1 MRLLLVEDDREI
13 SRMLEGYLANE
24 NFDVVCAMDGEEAL
38 RRFDGGF
45 DLVLLDL
52 MIPKIGGME
61 VLGHIRQK
69 SNVPIIIVSAKD
81 TDADKT
87 LGLGLGADDYITK
100 PFSVTEV
107 LARIRAQIRRNTR
120 YSSPA
125 EEKPET
131 IKAGE
136 LTLSLDN
143 YTVTKKGVS
152 LGLTAKEFEILRL
165 LMENPKKVYTKEQI
179 YSKVWNDAYLG
190 DENAVNVHISR
201 LRNKIEDEPGK
212 PKYVVTVWGIGY
224 KFGEIHEGIIILILS
239 IVAAVLAGIICYQ
252 QFAFRKGIK
261 AQLLQISQGLARAV
275 DSDSEEKV
283 MVFTN
288 SRAMQEL
295 CAQINR
301 LLDRRQRMLADYRRS
316 EISSK
321 KMLSNIS
328 HDIRTPLT
336 VILGYLEIIRLNG
349 GEQRELIDKVEA
361 RAKAVSDL
369 VEQFFTLA
377 KLEAGDMEIA
387 LSKLEL
393 CELCREVV
401 LDFYE
406 ILSGKDYEVEVE
418 IPEKTVYVQGNG
430 DAIRRILNNLISNS
444 LRYGSEGRYLGIFLH
459 EDEKQVYIDVTDR
472 GRGIEKDFAEHIFD
486 RLFTMEDSRNR
497 DIQGNGLGLTIAR
510 SLARQMG
517 GDVTL
522 LSKPWQKT
530 SFTVA
535 LKRTF

>member
-1 MRLLLVEDDREI
+1 M
-13 SRMLEGYLANE
+13 
-24 NFDVVCAMDGEEAL
+24 
-38 RRFDGGF
+38 
-45 DLVLLDL
+45 
-52 MIPKIGGME
+52 
-61 VLGHIRQK
+61 
-69 SNVPIIIVSAKD
+69 
-81 TDADKT
+81 
-87 LGLGLGADDYITK
+87 
-100 PFSVTEV
+100 
-107 LARIRAQIRRNTR
+107 
-120 YSSPA
+120 
-125 EEKPET
+125 
-131 IKAGE
+131 
-136 LTLSLDN
+136 
-143 YTVTKKGVS
+143 
-152 LGLTAKEFEILRL
+152 
-165 LMENPKKVYTKEQI
+165 
-179 YSKVWNDAYLG
+179 
-190 DENAVNVHISR
+190 
-201 LRNKIEDEPGK
+201 
-212 PKYVVTVWGIGY
+212 
-224 KFGEIHEGIIILILS
+224 
-239 IVAAVLAGIICYQ
+239 
-252 QFAFRKGIK
+252 
-261 AQLLQISQGLARAV
+261 

-283 MVFTN
+283 MIFTD
-288 SRAMQEL
+288 SRAVQEL

-301 LLDRRQRMLADYRRS
+301 LLDRHQRMLADYRRS

-328 HDIRTPLT
+328 HDIKTPLT

-349 GEQRELIDKVEA
+349 GEQRELIDKVET

-418 IPEKTVYVQGNG
+418 IPEKTVYVQGNS

-535 LKRTF
+535 LKRTL

>member
-1 MRLLLVEDDREI
+1 M
-13 SRMLEGYLANE
+13 N
-24 NFDVVCAMDGEEAL
+24 
-38 RRFDGGF
+38 
-45 DLVLLDL
+45 
-52 MIPKIGGME
+52 
-61 VLGHIRQK
+61 
-69 SNVPIIIVSAKD
+69 
-81 TDADKT
+81 
-87 LGLGLGADDYITK
+87 
-100 PFSVTEV
+100 
-107 LARIRAQIRRNTR
+107 
-120 YSSPA
+120 
-125 EEKPET
+125 
-131 IKAGE
+131 
-136 LTLSLDN
+136 
-143 YTVTKKGVS
+143 
-152 LGLTAKEFEILRL
+152 
-165 LMENPKKVYTKEQI
+165 
-179 YSKVWNDAYLG
+179 
-190 DENAVNVHISR
+190 
-201 LRNKIEDEPGK
+201 
-212 PKYVVTVWGIGY
+212 
-224 KFGEIHEGIIILILS
+224 EGIIILILS

-387 LSKLEL
+387 LSKTEL

-497 DIQGNGLGLTIAR
+497 DTQGNGLGLTIAR

-522 LSKPWQKT
+522 VSRPWQKT

-535 LKRTF
+535 LKRNF

>member
-1 MRLLLVEDDREI
+1 M
-13 SRMLEGYLANE
+13 N
-24 NFDVVCAMDGEEAL
+24 
-38 RRFDGGF
+38 
-45 DLVLLDL
+45 
-52 MIPKIGGME
+52 
-61 VLGHIRQK
+61 
-69 SNVPIIIVSAKD
+69 
-81 TDADKT
+81 
-87 LGLGLGADDYITK
+87 
-100 PFSVTEV
+100 
-107 LARIRAQIRRNTR
+107 
-120 YSSPA
+120 
-125 EEKPET
+125 
-131 IKAGE
+131 
-136 LTLSLDN
+136 
-143 YTVTKKGVS
+143 
-152 LGLTAKEFEILRL
+152 
-165 LMENPKKVYTKEQI
+165 
-179 YSKVWNDAYLG
+179 
-190 DENAVNVHISR
+190 
-201 LRNKIEDEPGK
+201 
-212 PKYVVTVWGIGY
+212 
-224 KFGEIHEGIIILILS
+224 EGIIILILS

-283 MVFTN
+283 MVFTD

-316 EISSK
+316 KISSK

>member
-1 MRLLLVEDDREI
+1 M
-13 SRMLEGYLANE
+13 N
-24 NFDVVCAMDGEEAL
+24 
-38 RRFDGGF
+38 
-45 DLVLLDL
+45 
-52 MIPKIGGME
+52 
-61 VLGHIRQK
+61 
-69 SNVPIIIVSAKD
+69 
-81 TDADKT
+81 
-87 LGLGLGADDYITK
+87 
-100 PFSVTEV
+100 
-107 LARIRAQIRRNTR
+107 
-120 YSSPA
+120 
-125 EEKPET
+125 
-131 IKAGE
+131 
-136 LTLSLDN
+136 
-143 YTVTKKGVS
+143 
-152 LGLTAKEFEILRL
+152 
-165 LMENPKKVYTKEQI
+165 
-179 YSKVWNDAYLG
+179 
-190 DENAVNVHISR
+190 
-201 LRNKIEDEPGK
+201 
-212 PKYVVTVWGIGY
+212 
-224 KFGEIHEGIIILILS
+224 EGIIILILS
-239 IVAAVLAGIICYQ
+239 IVAMVLAGIICYQ

-261 AQLLQISQGLARAV
+261 AQLLQISQELAGAV

-283 MVFTN
+283 MIFTD
-288 SRAMQEL
+288 SRAVQEL

-301 LLDRRQRMLADYRRS
+301 LLDRHQRMLADYRRS

-328 HDIRTPLT
+328 HDIKTPLT

-349 GEQRELIDKVEA
+349 GEQRELIDKVET

-418 IPEKTVYVQGNG
+418 IPEKTVYVQGNS

>member
-1 MRLLLVEDDREI
+1 M
-13 SRMLEGYLANE
+13 N
-24 NFDVVCAMDGEEAL
+24 
-38 RRFDGGF
+38 
-45 DLVLLDL
+45 
-52 MIPKIGGME
+52 
-61 VLGHIRQK
+61 
-69 SNVPIIIVSAKD
+69 
-81 TDADKT
+81 
-87 LGLGLGADDYITK
+87 
-100 PFSVTEV
+100 
-107 LARIRAQIRRNTR
+107 
-120 YSSPA
+120 
-125 EEKPET
+125 
-131 IKAGE
+131 
-136 LTLSLDN
+136 
-143 YTVTKKGVS
+143 
-152 LGLTAKEFEILRL
+152 
-165 LMENPKKVYTKEQI
+165 
-179 YSKVWNDAYLG
+179 
-190 DENAVNVHISR
+190 
-201 LRNKIEDEPGK
+201 
-212 PKYVVTVWGIGY
+212 
-224 KFGEIHEGIIILILS
+224 EGIIILILS

-261 AQLLQISQGLARAV
+261 AQLLQISQELAGAV

-283 MVFTN
+283 MVFTD

-328 HDIRTPLT
+328 HDIKTPLT

-418 IPEKTVYVQGNG
+418 IPEKTVYVQGNR

-497 DIQGNGLGLTIAR
+497 GIQGNGLGLTIAR

-535 LKRTF
+535 LKRTL

>member
-1 MRLLLVEDDREI
+1 M
-13 SRMLEGYLANE
+13 N
-24 NFDVVCAMDGEEAL
+24 
-38 RRFDGGF
+38 
-45 DLVLLDL
+45 
-52 MIPKIGGME
+52 
-61 VLGHIRQK
+61 
-69 SNVPIIIVSAKD
+69 
-81 TDADKT
+81 
-87 LGLGLGADDYITK
+87 
-100 PFSVTEV
+100 
-107 LARIRAQIRRNTR
+107 
-120 YSSPA
+120 
-125 EEKPET
+125 
-131 IKAGE
+131 
-136 LTLSLDN
+136 
-143 YTVTKKGVS
+143 
-152 LGLTAKEFEILRL
+152 
-165 LMENPKKVYTKEQI
+165 
-179 YSKVWNDAYLG
+179 
-190 DENAVNVHISR
+190 
-201 LRNKIEDEPGK
+201 
-212 PKYVVTVWGIGY
+212 
-224 KFGEIHEGIIILILS
+224 EGIIILILS

-261 AQLLQISQGLARAV
+261 AQLLQISQELAGAV

-283 MVFTN
+283 MVFTD
-288 SRAMQEL
+288 SRAVQEL

-301 LLDRRQRMLADYRRS
+301 LLDRHQRMLADYRRS

-328 HDIRTPLT
+328 HDIKTPLT

-349 GEQRELIDKVEA
+349 GEQRELIDKVET

>member
-1 MRLLLVEDDREI
+1 M
-13 SRMLEGYLANE
+13 N
-24 NFDVVCAMDGEEAL
+24 
-38 RRFDGGF
+38 
-45 DLVLLDL
+45 
-52 MIPKIGGME
+52 
-61 VLGHIRQK
+61 
-69 SNVPIIIVSAKD
+69 
-81 TDADKT
+81 
-87 LGLGLGADDYITK
+87 
-100 PFSVTEV
+100 
-107 LARIRAQIRRNTR
+107 
-120 YSSPA
+120 
-125 EEKPET
+125 
-131 IKAGE
+131 
-136 LTLSLDN
+136 
-143 YTVTKKGVS
+143 
-152 LGLTAKEFEILRL
+152 
-165 LMENPKKVYTKEQI
+165 
-179 YSKVWNDAYLG
+179 
-190 DENAVNVHISR
+190 
-201 LRNKIEDEPGK
+201 
-212 PKYVVTVWGIGY
+212 
-224 KFGEIHEGIIILILS
+224 EGIIILILS
-239 IVAAVLAGIICYQ
+239 IVVMVLAGIICYQ

-261 AQLLQISQGLARAV
+261 AQLLQISQELAGAV

-283 MVFTN
+283 MVFTD

-301 LLDRRQRMLADYRRS
+301 LLDRHQRMLADYRRS

-328 HDIRTPLT
+328 HDIKTPLT

-349 GEQRELIDKVEA
+349 GEQRELIDKVET

-387 LSKLEL
+387 ISKLEL

-535 LKRTF
+535 LKRTL

>member
-1 MRLLLVEDDREI
+1 M
-13 SRMLEGYLANE
+13 N
-24 NFDVVCAMDGEEAL
+24 
-38 RRFDGGF
+38 
-45 DLVLLDL
+45 
-52 MIPKIGGME
+52 
-61 VLGHIRQK
+61 
-69 SNVPIIIVSAKD
+69 
-81 TDADKT
+81 
-87 LGLGLGADDYITK
+87 
-100 PFSVTEV
+100 
-107 LARIRAQIRRNTR
+107 
-120 YSSPA
+120 
-125 EEKPET
+125 
-131 IKAGE
+131 
-136 LTLSLDN
+136 
-143 YTVTKKGVS
+143 
-152 LGLTAKEFEILRL
+152 
-165 LMENPKKVYTKEQI
+165 
-179 YSKVWNDAYLG
+179 
-190 DENAVNVHISR
+190 
-201 LRNKIEDEPGK
+201 
-212 PKYVVTVWGIGY
+212 
-224 KFGEIHEGIIILILS
+224 EGIIILILS
-239 IVAAVLAGIICYQ
+239 IVAMVLAGIICYQ

-261 AQLLQISQGLARAV
+261 AQLLQISQELAGAV

-283 MVFTN
+283 MVFTD

-301 LLDRRQRMLADYRRS
+301 LLDRHQRMLADYRRS

-328 HDIRTPLT
+328 HDIKTPLT

-418 IPEKTVYVQGNG
+418 IPEKTVYVQGNR

-535 LKRTF
+535 LKRTL

>member
-1 MRLLLVEDDREI
+1 M
-13 SRMLEGYLANE
+13 N
-24 NFDVVCAMDGEEAL
+24 
-38 RRFDGGF
+38 
-45 DLVLLDL
+45 
-52 MIPKIGGME
+52 
-61 VLGHIRQK
+61 
-69 SNVPIIIVSAKD
+69 
-81 TDADKT
+81 
-87 LGLGLGADDYITK
+87 
-100 PFSVTEV
+100 
-107 LARIRAQIRRNTR
+107 
-120 YSSPA
+120 
-125 EEKPET
+125 
-131 IKAGE
+131 
-136 LTLSLDN
+136 
-143 YTVTKKGVS
+143 
-152 LGLTAKEFEILRL
+152 
-165 LMENPKKVYTKEQI
+165 
-179 YSKVWNDAYLG
+179 
-190 DENAVNVHISR
+190 
-201 LRNKIEDEPGK
+201 
-212 PKYVVTVWGIGY
+212 
-224 KFGEIHEGIIILILS
+224 EGIIILILS
-239 IVAAVLAGIICYQ
+239 IVAMVLAGIICYQ

-261 AQLLQISQGLARAV
+261 AQLLQISQELAGAV

-283 MVFTN
+283 MVFTD

-301 LLDRRQRMLADYRRS
+301 LLDRHQRMLADYRRS

-328 HDIRTPLT
+328 HDIKTPLT

-522 LSKPWQKT
+522 VSRPWQKT

-535 LKRTF
+535 LKRIL

>member
-1 MRLLLVEDDREI
+1 M
-13 SRMLEGYLANE
+13 N
-24 NFDVVCAMDGEEAL
+24 
-38 RRFDGGF
+38 
-45 DLVLLDL
+45 
-52 MIPKIGGME
+52 
-61 VLGHIRQK
+61 
-69 SNVPIIIVSAKD
+69 
-81 TDADKT
+81 
-87 LGLGLGADDYITK
+87 
-100 PFSVTEV
+100 
-107 LARIRAQIRRNTR
+107 
-120 YSSPA
+120 
-125 EEKPET
+125 
-131 IKAGE
+131 
-136 LTLSLDN
+136 
-143 YTVTKKGVS
+143 
-152 LGLTAKEFEILRL
+152 
-165 LMENPKKVYTKEQI
+165 
-179 YSKVWNDAYLG
+179 
-190 DENAVNVHISR
+190 
-201 LRNKIEDEPGK
+201 
-212 PKYVVTVWGIGY
+212 
-224 KFGEIHEGIIILILS
+224 EGIIILILS

-283 MVFTN
+283 MVFTD

-328 HDIRTPLT
+328 HDIKTPLT

-418 IPEKTVYVQGNG
+418 IPEKTVYVQGNR

-497 DIQGNGLGLTIAR
+497 GIQGNGLGLTIAR

-535 LKRTF
+535 LKRTL

>member
-1 MRLLLVEDDREI
+1 M
-13 SRMLEGYLANE
+13 N
-24 NFDVVCAMDGEEAL
+24 
-38 RRFDGGF
+38 
-45 DLVLLDL
+45 
-52 MIPKIGGME
+52 
-61 VLGHIRQK
+61 
-69 SNVPIIIVSAKD
+69 
-81 TDADKT
+81 
-87 LGLGLGADDYITK
+87 
-100 PFSVTEV
+100 
-107 LARIRAQIRRNTR
+107 
-120 YSSPA
+120 
-125 EEKPET
+125 
-131 IKAGE
+131 
-136 LTLSLDN
+136 
-143 YTVTKKGVS
+143 
-152 LGLTAKEFEILRL
+152 
-165 LMENPKKVYTKEQI
+165 
-179 YSKVWNDAYLG
+179 
-190 DENAVNVHISR
+190 
-201 LRNKIEDEPGK
+201 
-212 PKYVVTVWGIGY
+212 
-224 KFGEIHEGIIILILS
+224 EGIIILILS

-283 MVFTN
+283 MVFTD

-387 LSKLEL
+387 LSKTEL

-418 IPEKTVYVQGNG
+418 IPEKTVYVQGNR

-497 DIQGNGLGLTIAR
+497 DTQGNGLGLTIAR

-522 LSKPWQKT
+522 VSRPWQKT

-535 LKRTF
+535 LKRNF

>member
-1 MRLLLVEDDREI
+1 M
-13 SRMLEGYLANE
+13 N
-24 NFDVVCAMDGEEAL
+24 
-38 RRFDGGF
+38 
-45 DLVLLDL
+45 
-52 MIPKIGGME
+52 
-61 VLGHIRQK
+61 
-69 SNVPIIIVSAKD
+69 
-81 TDADKT
+81 
-87 LGLGLGADDYITK
+87 
-100 PFSVTEV
+100 
-107 LARIRAQIRRNTR
+107 
-120 YSSPA
+120 
-125 EEKPET
+125 
-131 IKAGE
+131 
-136 LTLSLDN
+136 
-143 YTVTKKGVS
+143 
-152 LGLTAKEFEILRL
+152 
-165 LMENPKKVYTKEQI
+165 
-179 YSKVWNDAYLG
+179 
-190 DENAVNVHISR
+190 
-201 LRNKIEDEPGK
+201 
-212 PKYVVTVWGIGY
+212 
-224 KFGEIHEGIIILILS
+224 EGIIILILS
-239 IVAAVLAGIICYQ
+239 IVVMVLAGIICYQ

-261 AQLLQISQGLARAV
+261 AQLLQISQELAGAV

-283 MVFTN
+283 MVFTD

-301 LLDRRQRMLADYRRS
+301 LLDRHQRMLADYRRS

-328 HDIRTPLT
+328 HDIKTPLT

-497 DIQGNGLGLTIAR
+497 GIQGNGLGLTIAR

-522 LSKPWQKT
+522 VSRPWQKT

-535 LKRTF
+535 LKRIL

>member
-1 MRLLLVEDDREI
+1 M
-13 SRMLEGYLANE
+13 N
-24 NFDVVCAMDGEEAL
+24 
-38 RRFDGGF
+38 
-45 DLVLLDL
+45 
-52 MIPKIGGME
+52 
-61 VLGHIRQK
+61 
-69 SNVPIIIVSAKD
+69 
-81 TDADKT
+81 
-87 LGLGLGADDYITK
+87 
-100 PFSVTEV
+100 
-107 LARIRAQIRRNTR
+107 
-120 YSSPA
+120 
-125 EEKPET
+125 
-131 IKAGE
+131 
-136 LTLSLDN
+136 
-143 YTVTKKGVS
+143 
-152 LGLTAKEFEILRL
+152 
-165 LMENPKKVYTKEQI
+165 
-179 YSKVWNDAYLG
+179 
-190 DENAVNVHISR
+190 
-201 LRNKIEDEPGK
+201 
-212 PKYVVTVWGIGY
+212 
-224 KFGEIHEGIIILILS
+224 EGIIILILS
-239 IVAAVLAGIICYQ
+239 IVAMVLAGIICYQ

-261 AQLLQISQGLARAV
+261 AQLLQISQELAGAV

-283 MVFTN
+283 MVFTD

-301 LLDRRQRMLADYRRS
+301 LLDRHQRMLADYRRS

-328 HDIRTPLT
+328 HDIKTPLT

-535 LKRTF
+535 LKRTL

>member
-1 MRLLLVEDDREI
+1 M
-13 SRMLEGYLANE
+13 N
-24 NFDVVCAMDGEEAL
+24 
-38 RRFDGGF
+38 
-45 DLVLLDL
+45 
-52 MIPKIGGME
+52 
-61 VLGHIRQK
+61 
-69 SNVPIIIVSAKD
+69 
-81 TDADKT
+81 
-87 LGLGLGADDYITK
+87 
-100 PFSVTEV
+100 
-107 LARIRAQIRRNTR
+107 
-120 YSSPA
+120 
-125 EEKPET
+125 
-131 IKAGE
+131 
-136 LTLSLDN
+136 
-143 YTVTKKGVS
+143 
-152 LGLTAKEFEILRL
+152 
-165 LMENPKKVYTKEQI
+165 
-179 YSKVWNDAYLG
+179 
-190 DENAVNVHISR
+190 
-201 LRNKIEDEPGK
+201 
-212 PKYVVTVWGIGY
+212 
-224 KFGEIHEGIIILILS
+224 EGIIILILS
-239 IVAAVLAGIICYQ
+239 IVALVLAGIICYQ

-261 AQLLQISQGLARAV
+261 AQLLQISQELAGAV

-283 MVFTN
+283 MVFTD
-288 SRAMQEL
+288 SRAVQEL

-301 LLDRRQRMLADYRRS
+301 LLDRHQRMLADYRRS

-328 HDIRTPLT
+328 HDIKTPLT

-349 GEQRELIDKVEA
+349 GEQRELIDKVET

-510 SLARQMG
+510 SLAQQMG

-535 LKRTF
+535 LKRTL

>member
-1 MRLLLVEDDREI
+1 M
-13 SRMLEGYLANE
+13 N
-24 NFDVVCAMDGEEAL
+24 
-38 RRFDGGF
+38 
-45 DLVLLDL
+45 
-52 MIPKIGGME
+52 
-61 VLGHIRQK
+61 
-69 SNVPIIIVSAKD
+69 
-81 TDADKT
+81 
-87 LGLGLGADDYITK
+87 
-100 PFSVTEV
+100 
-107 LARIRAQIRRNTR
+107 
-120 YSSPA
+120 
-125 EEKPET
+125 
-131 IKAGE
+131 
-136 LTLSLDN
+136 
-143 YTVTKKGVS
+143 
-152 LGLTAKEFEILRL
+152 
-165 LMENPKKVYTKEQI
+165 
-179 YSKVWNDAYLG
+179 
-190 DENAVNVHISR
+190 
-201 LRNKIEDEPGK
+201 
-212 PKYVVTVWGIGY
+212 
-224 KFGEIHEGIIILILS
+224 EGIIILILS
-239 IVAAVLAGIICYQ
+239 IVVMVLAGIICYQ

-261 AQLLQISQGLARAV
+261 AQLLQISQELAGAV

-283 MVFTN
+283 MVFTD

-301 LLDRRQRMLADYRRS
+301 LLDRHQRMLADYRRS

-328 HDIRTPLT
+328 HDIKTPLT

-522 LSKPWQKT
+522 VSRPWQKT

-535 LKRTF
+535 LKRIL

>member
-1 MRLLLVEDDREI
+1 M
-13 SRMLEGYLANE
+13 N
-24 NFDVVCAMDGEEAL
+24 
-38 RRFDGGF
+38 
-45 DLVLLDL
+45 
-52 MIPKIGGME
+52 
-61 VLGHIRQK
+61 
-69 SNVPIIIVSAKD
+69 
-81 TDADKT
+81 
-87 LGLGLGADDYITK
+87 
-100 PFSVTEV
+100 
-107 LARIRAQIRRNTR
+107 
-120 YSSPA
+120 
-125 EEKPET
+125 
-131 IKAGE
+131 
-136 LTLSLDN
+136 
-143 YTVTKKGVS
+143 
-152 LGLTAKEFEILRL
+152 
-165 LMENPKKVYTKEQI
+165 
-179 YSKVWNDAYLG
+179 
-190 DENAVNVHISR
+190 
-201 LRNKIEDEPGK
+201 
-212 PKYVVTVWGIGY
+212 
-224 KFGEIHEGIIILILS
+224 EGIIILILS
-239 IVAAVLAGIICYQ
+239 IVALVLAGIICYQ

-261 AQLLQISQGLARAV
+261 AQLLQISQELAGAV

-283 MVFTN
+283 MVFTD

-301 LLDRRQRMLADYRRS
+301 LLDRHQRMLADYRRS

-328 HDIRTPLT
+328 HDIKTPLT

>member
-1 MRLLLVEDDREI
+1 M
-13 SRMLEGYLANE
+13 N
-24 NFDVVCAMDGEEAL
+24 
-38 RRFDGGF
+38 
-45 DLVLLDL
+45 
-52 MIPKIGGME
+52 
-61 VLGHIRQK
+61 
-69 SNVPIIIVSAKD
+69 
-81 TDADKT
+81 
-87 LGLGLGADDYITK
+87 
-100 PFSVTEV
+100 
-107 LARIRAQIRRNTR
+107 
-120 YSSPA
+120 
-125 EEKPET
+125 
-131 IKAGE
+131 
-136 LTLSLDN
+136 
-143 YTVTKKGVS
+143 
-152 LGLTAKEFEILRL
+152 
-165 LMENPKKVYTKEQI
+165 
-179 YSKVWNDAYLG
+179 
-190 DENAVNVHISR
+190 
-201 LRNKIEDEPGK
+201 
-212 PKYVVTVWGIGY
+212 
-224 KFGEIHEGIIILILS
+224 EGIIILILS

-261 AQLLQISQGLARAV
+261 AQLLQISQELAGAV

-283 MVFTN
+283 MVFTD

-301 LLDRRQRMLADYRRS
+301 LLDRHQRMLADYRRS

-328 HDIRTPLT
+328 HDIKTPLT

-387 LSKLEL
+387 LSKTEL

-418 IPEKTVYVQGNG
+418 IPEKTVYVQGNR

-522 LSKPWQKT
+522 VSRPWQKT

-535 LKRTF
+535 LKRNF

>member
-1 MRLLLVEDDREI
+1 M
-13 SRMLEGYLANE
+13 N
-24 NFDVVCAMDGEEAL
+24 
-38 RRFDGGF
+38 
-45 DLVLLDL
+45 
-52 MIPKIGGME
+52 
-61 VLGHIRQK
+61 
-69 SNVPIIIVSAKD
+69 
-81 TDADKT
+81 
-87 LGLGLGADDYITK
+87 
-100 PFSVTEV
+100 
-107 LARIRAQIRRNTR
+107 
-120 YSSPA
+120 
-125 EEKPET
+125 
-131 IKAGE
+131 
-136 LTLSLDN
+136 
-143 YTVTKKGVS
+143 
-152 LGLTAKEFEILRL
+152 
-165 LMENPKKVYTKEQI
+165 
-179 YSKVWNDAYLG
+179 
-190 DENAVNVHISR
+190 
-201 LRNKIEDEPGK
+201 
-212 PKYVVTVWGIGY
+212 
-224 KFGEIHEGIIILILS
+224 EGIIILILS

-261 AQLLQISQGLARAV
+261 AQLLQISQELAGAV

-283 MVFTN
+283 MVFTD

-301 LLDRRQRMLADYRRS
+301 LLDRHQRMLADYRRS

-328 HDIRTPLT
+328 HDIKTPLT

-444 LRYGSEGRYLGIFLH
+444 IRDGSEGRFLGILLH

-497 DIQGNGLGLTIAR
+497 DTQGNGLGLTIAR

-522 LSKPWQKT
+522 VSRPWQKT

>member
-1 MRLLLVEDDREI
+1 M
-13 SRMLEGYLANE
+13 N
-24 NFDVVCAMDGEEAL
+24 
-38 RRFDGGF
+38 
-45 DLVLLDL
+45 
-52 MIPKIGGME
+52 
-61 VLGHIRQK
+61 
-69 SNVPIIIVSAKD
+69 
-81 TDADKT
+81 
-87 LGLGLGADDYITK
+87 
-100 PFSVTEV
+100 
-107 LARIRAQIRRNTR
+107 
-120 YSSPA
+120 
-125 EEKPET
+125 
-131 IKAGE
+131 
-136 LTLSLDN
+136 
-143 YTVTKKGVS
+143 
-152 LGLTAKEFEILRL
+152 
-165 LMENPKKVYTKEQI
+165 
-179 YSKVWNDAYLG
+179 
-190 DENAVNVHISR
+190 
-201 LRNKIEDEPGK
+201 
-212 PKYVVTVWGIGY
+212 
-224 KFGEIHEGIIILILS
+224 EGIIILILS

-283 MVFTN
+283 MVFTD

-336 VILGYLEIIRLNG
+336 VILGYL
-349 GEQRELIDKVEA
+349 QRELIDKVEA

-387 LSKLEL
+387 LSKTEL

>member
-1 MRLLLVEDDREI
+1 M
-13 SRMLEGYLANE
+13 N
-24 NFDVVCAMDGEEAL
+24 
-38 RRFDGGF
+38 
-45 DLVLLDL
+45 
-52 MIPKIGGME
+52 
-61 VLGHIRQK
+61 
-69 SNVPIIIVSAKD
+69 
-81 TDADKT
+81 
-87 LGLGLGADDYITK
+87 
-100 PFSVTEV
+100 
-107 LARIRAQIRRNTR
+107 
-120 YSSPA
+120 
-125 EEKPET
+125 
-131 IKAGE
+131 
-136 LTLSLDN
+136 
-143 YTVTKKGVS
+143 
-152 LGLTAKEFEILRL
+152 
-165 LMENPKKVYTKEQI
+165 
-179 YSKVWNDAYLG
+179 
-190 DENAVNVHISR
+190 
-201 LRNKIEDEPGK
+201 
-212 PKYVVTVWGIGY
+212 
-224 KFGEIHEGIIILILS
+224 EGIIILILS

-261 AQLLQISQGLARAV
+261 AQLLQISQELAGAV

-283 MVFTN
+283 MVFTD
-288 SRAMQEL
+288 SRAVQEL

-301 LLDRRQRMLADYRRS
+301 LLDRHQRMLADYRRS

-328 HDIRTPLT
+328 HDIKTPLT

-349 GEQRELIDKVEA
+349 GEQRELIDKVET

-522 LSKPWQKT
+522 VSKPWQKT

>member
-1 MRLLLVEDDREI
+1 M
-13 SRMLEGYLANE
+13 N
-24 NFDVVCAMDGEEAL
+24 
-38 RRFDGGF
+38 
-45 DLVLLDL
+45 
-52 MIPKIGGME
+52 
-61 VLGHIRQK
+61 
-69 SNVPIIIVSAKD
+69 
-81 TDADKT
+81 
-87 LGLGLGADDYITK
+87 
-100 PFSVTEV
+100 
-107 LARIRAQIRRNTR
+107 
-120 YSSPA
+120 
-125 EEKPET
+125 
-131 IKAGE
+131 
-136 LTLSLDN
+136 
-143 YTVTKKGVS
+143 
-152 LGLTAKEFEILRL
+152 
-165 LMENPKKVYTKEQI
+165 
-179 YSKVWNDAYLG
+179 
-190 DENAVNVHISR
+190 
-201 LRNKIEDEPGK
+201 
-212 PKYVVTVWGIGY
+212 
-224 KFGEIHEGIIILILS
+224 EGIIILILS
-239 IVAAVLAGIICYQ
+239 IVAMVLAGIICYQ
-252 QFAFRKGIK
+252 QFALRKGIK
-261 AQLLQISQGLARAV
+261 AQLLQISQELAGAV

-283 MVFTN
+283 MVFTD

-301 LLDRRQRMLADYRRS
+301 LLDRHQRMLADYRRS

-328 HDIRTPLT
+328 HDIKTPLT

-387 LSKLEL
+387 LSKTEL

-418 IPEKTVYVQGNG
+418 IPEKTVYVQGNS

-535 LKRTF
+535 LKRTL

>member
-1 MRLLLVEDDREI
+1 M
-13 SRMLEGYLANE
+13 N
-24 NFDVVCAMDGEEAL
+24 
-38 RRFDGGF
+38 
-45 DLVLLDL
+45 
-52 MIPKIGGME
+52 
-61 VLGHIRQK
+61 
-69 SNVPIIIVSAKD
+69 
-81 TDADKT
+81 
-87 LGLGLGADDYITK
+87 
-100 PFSVTEV
+100 
-107 LARIRAQIRRNTR
+107 
-120 YSSPA
+120 
-125 EEKPET
+125 
-131 IKAGE
+131 
-136 LTLSLDN
+136 
-143 YTVTKKGVS
+143 
-152 LGLTAKEFEILRL
+152 
-165 LMENPKKVYTKEQI
+165 
-179 YSKVWNDAYLG
+179 
-190 DENAVNVHISR
+190 
-201 LRNKIEDEPGK
+201 
-212 PKYVVTVWGIGY
+212 
-224 KFGEIHEGIIILILS
+224 EGIIILILS
-239 IVAAVLAGIICYQ
+239 IVVMVLAGIICYQ

-261 AQLLQISQGLARAV
+261 AQLLQISQELAGAV

-283 MVFTN
+283 MVFTD

-301 LLDRRQRMLADYRRS
+301 LLDRHQRMLADYRRS

-328 HDIRTPLT
+328 HDIKTPLT

-387 LSKLEL
+387 ISKLEL

-418 IPEKTVYVQGNG
+418 IPEKTVYVQGNS

>member
-1 MRLLLVEDDREI
+1 M
-13 SRMLEGYLANE
+13 N
-24 NFDVVCAMDGEEAL
+24 
-38 RRFDGGF
+38 
-45 DLVLLDL
+45 
-52 MIPKIGGME
+52 
-61 VLGHIRQK
+61 
-69 SNVPIIIVSAKD
+69 
-81 TDADKT
+81 
-87 LGLGLGADDYITK
+87 
-100 PFSVTEV
+100 
-107 LARIRAQIRRNTR
+107 
-120 YSSPA
+120 
-125 EEKPET
+125 
-131 IKAGE
+131 
-136 LTLSLDN
+136 
-143 YTVTKKGVS
+143 
-152 LGLTAKEFEILRL
+152 
-165 LMENPKKVYTKEQI
+165 
-179 YSKVWNDAYLG
+179 
-190 DENAVNVHISR
+190 
-201 LRNKIEDEPGK
+201 
-212 PKYVVTVWGIGY
+212 
-224 KFGEIHEGIIILILS
+224 EGIIILILS

-283 MVFTN
+283 MVFTD

-387 LSKLEL
+387 LSKTEL

-418 IPEKTVYVQGNG
+418 IPEKTVYVQGNR

-522 LSKPWQKT
+522 VSRPWQKT

-535 LKRTF
+535 LKRNF

>member
-1 MRLLLVEDDREI
+1 M
-13 SRMLEGYLANE
+13 N
-24 NFDVVCAMDGEEAL
+24 
-38 RRFDGGF
+38 
-45 DLVLLDL
+45 
-52 MIPKIGGME
+52 
-61 VLGHIRQK
+61 
-69 SNVPIIIVSAKD
+69 
-81 TDADKT
+81 
-87 LGLGLGADDYITK
+87 
-100 PFSVTEV
+100 
-107 LARIRAQIRRNTR
+107 
-120 YSSPA
+120 
-125 EEKPET
+125 
-131 IKAGE
+131 
-136 LTLSLDN
+136 
-143 YTVTKKGVS
+143 
-152 LGLTAKEFEILRL
+152 
-165 LMENPKKVYTKEQI
+165 
-179 YSKVWNDAYLG
+179 
-190 DENAVNVHISR
+190 
-201 LRNKIEDEPGK
+201 
-212 PKYVVTVWGIGY
+212 
-224 KFGEIHEGIIILILS
+224 EGIIILILS

-261 AQLLQISQGLARAV
+261 AQLLQISQELAGAV

-283 MVFTN
+283 MVFTD
-288 SRAMQEL
+288 SRAVQEL

-301 LLDRRQRMLADYRRS
+301 LLDRHQRMLADYRRS

-328 HDIRTPLT
+328 HDIKTPLT

-349 GEQRELIDKVEA
+349 GEQRELIDKVET

-535 LKRTF
+535 LKRTL

>member
-1 MRLLLVEDDREI
+1 M
-13 SRMLEGYLANE
+13 N
-24 NFDVVCAMDGEEAL
+24 
-38 RRFDGGF
+38 
-45 DLVLLDL
+45 
-52 MIPKIGGME
+52 
-61 VLGHIRQK
+61 
-69 SNVPIIIVSAKD
+69 
-81 TDADKT
+81 
-87 LGLGLGADDYITK
+87 
-100 PFSVTEV
+100 
-107 LARIRAQIRRNTR
+107 
-120 YSSPA
+120 
-125 EEKPET
+125 
-131 IKAGE
+131 
-136 LTLSLDN
+136 
-143 YTVTKKGVS
+143 
-152 LGLTAKEFEILRL
+152 
-165 LMENPKKVYTKEQI
+165 
-179 YSKVWNDAYLG
+179 
-190 DENAVNVHISR
+190 
-201 LRNKIEDEPGK
+201 
-212 PKYVVTVWGIGY
+212 
-224 KFGEIHEGIIILILS
+224 EGIIILILS
-239 IVAAVLAGIICYQ
+239 IVAMVLAGIICYQ

-261 AQLLQISQGLARAV
+261 AQLLQISQELAGAV

-283 MVFTN
+283 MIFTD
-288 SRAMQEL
+288 SRAVQEL

-301 LLDRRQRMLADYRRS
+301 LLDRHQRMLADYRRS

-328 HDIRTPLT
+328 HDIKTPLT

-349 GEQRELIDKVEA
+349 GEQRELIDKVET

-418 IPEKTVYVQGNG
+418 IPEKTVYVQGNS

-497 DIQGNGLGLTIAR
+497 DIQGNGLGLAIAR

-535 LKRTF
+535 LKRTL

>member
-1 MRLLLVEDDREI
+1 M
-13 SRMLEGYLANE
+13 N
-24 NFDVVCAMDGEEAL
+24 
-38 RRFDGGF
+38 
-45 DLVLLDL
+45 
-52 MIPKIGGME
+52 
-61 VLGHIRQK
+61 
-69 SNVPIIIVSAKD
+69 
-81 TDADKT
+81 
-87 LGLGLGADDYITK
+87 
-100 PFSVTEV
+100 
-107 LARIRAQIRRNTR
+107 
-120 YSSPA
+120 
-125 EEKPET
+125 
-131 IKAGE
+131 
-136 LTLSLDN
+136 
-143 YTVTKKGVS
+143 
-152 LGLTAKEFEILRL
+152 
-165 LMENPKKVYTKEQI
+165 
-179 YSKVWNDAYLG
+179 
-190 DENAVNVHISR
+190 
-201 LRNKIEDEPGK
+201 
-212 PKYVVTVWGIGY
+212 
-224 KFGEIHEGIIILILS
+224 EGIIILILS
-239 IVAAVLAGIICYQ
+239 IVALVLAGIICYQ

-261 AQLLQISQGLARAV
+261 AQLLQISQELAGAV

-283 MVFTN
+283 MVFTD
-288 SRAMQEL
+288 SRAVQEL

-301 LLDRRQRMLADYRRS
+301 LLDRHQRMLADYRRS

-328 HDIRTPLT
+328 HDIKTPLT

-349 GEQRELIDKVEA
+349 GEQRELIDKVET

-522 LSKPWQKT
+522 VSKPWQKT

>member
-1 MRLLLVEDDREI
+1 M
-13 SRMLEGYLANE
+13 N
-24 NFDVVCAMDGEEAL
+24 
-38 RRFDGGF
+38 
-45 DLVLLDL
+45 
-52 MIPKIGGME
+52 
-61 VLGHIRQK
+61 
-69 SNVPIIIVSAKD
+69 
-81 TDADKT
+81 
-87 LGLGLGADDYITK
+87 
-100 PFSVTEV
+100 
-107 LARIRAQIRRNTR
+107 
-120 YSSPA
+120 
-125 EEKPET
+125 
-131 IKAGE
+131 
-136 LTLSLDN
+136 
-143 YTVTKKGVS
+143 
-152 LGLTAKEFEILRL
+152 
-165 LMENPKKVYTKEQI
+165 
-179 YSKVWNDAYLG
+179 
-190 DENAVNVHISR
+190 
-201 LRNKIEDEPGK
+201 
-212 PKYVVTVWGIGY
+212 
-224 KFGEIHEGIIILILS
+224 EGIIILILS
-239 IVAAVLAGIICYQ
+239 IVVMVLAGIICYQ

-261 AQLLQISQGLARAV
+261 AQLLQISQELAGAV

-283 MVFTN
+283 MVFTD

-301 LLDRRQRMLADYRRS
+301 LLDRHQRMLADYRRS

-328 HDIRTPLT
+328 HDIKTPLT

-535 LKRTF
+535 LKRIL

>member
-1 MRLLLVEDDREI
+1 M
-13 SRMLEGYLANE
+13 N
-24 NFDVVCAMDGEEAL
+24 
-38 RRFDGGF
+38 
-45 DLVLLDL
+45 
-52 MIPKIGGME
+52 
-61 VLGHIRQK
+61 
-69 SNVPIIIVSAKD
+69 
-81 TDADKT
+81 
-87 LGLGLGADDYITK
+87 
-100 PFSVTEV
+100 
-107 LARIRAQIRRNTR
+107 
-120 YSSPA
+120 
-125 EEKPET
+125 
-131 IKAGE
+131 
-136 LTLSLDN
+136 
-143 YTVTKKGVS
+143 
-152 LGLTAKEFEILRL
+152 
-165 LMENPKKVYTKEQI
+165 
-179 YSKVWNDAYLG
+179 
-190 DENAVNVHISR
+190 
-201 LRNKIEDEPGK
+201 
-212 PKYVVTVWGIGY
+212 
-224 KFGEIHEGIIILILS
+224 EGIIILILS

-283 MVFTN
+283 MVFTD

-387 LSKLEL
+387 LSKTEL

-418 IPEKTVYVQGNG
+418 IPEKTVYVQGNR

-497 DIQGNGLGLTIAR
+497 GIQGNGLGLTIAR

-535 LKRTF
+535 LKRNF

>member
-1 MRLLLVEDDREI
+1 M
-13 SRMLEGYLANE
+13 N
-24 NFDVVCAMDGEEAL
+24 
-38 RRFDGGF
+38 
-45 DLVLLDL
+45 
-52 MIPKIGGME
+52 
-61 VLGHIRQK
+61 
-69 SNVPIIIVSAKD
+69 
-81 TDADKT
+81 
-87 LGLGLGADDYITK
+87 
-100 PFSVTEV
+100 
-107 LARIRAQIRRNTR
+107 
-120 YSSPA
+120 
-125 EEKPET
+125 
-131 IKAGE
+131 
-136 LTLSLDN
+136 
-143 YTVTKKGVS
+143 
-152 LGLTAKEFEILRL
+152 
-165 LMENPKKVYTKEQI
+165 
-179 YSKVWNDAYLG
+179 
-190 DENAVNVHISR
+190 
-201 LRNKIEDEPGK
+201 
-212 PKYVVTVWGIGY
+212 
-224 KFGEIHEGIIILILS
+224 EGIIILILS

-261 AQLLQISQGLARAV
+261 AQLLQISQELAGAV

-283 MVFTN
+283 MVFTD
-288 SRAMQEL
+288 SRAVQEL

-301 LLDRRQRMLADYRRS
+301 LLDRHQRMLADYRRS

-328 HDIRTPLT
+328 HDIKTPLT
-336 VILGYLEIIRLNG
+336 VILGYLEIVRLNG
-349 GEQRELIDKVEA
+349 GEQRELIDKVET

-522 LSKPWQKT
+522 VSKPWQKT

>member
-1 MRLLLVEDDREI
+1 M
-13 SRMLEGYLANE
+13 N
-24 NFDVVCAMDGEEAL
+24 
-38 RRFDGGF
+38 
-45 DLVLLDL
+45 
-52 MIPKIGGME
+52 
-61 VLGHIRQK
+61 
-69 SNVPIIIVSAKD
+69 
-81 TDADKT
+81 
-87 LGLGLGADDYITK
+87 
-100 PFSVTEV
+100 
-107 LARIRAQIRRNTR
+107 
-120 YSSPA
+120 
-125 EEKPET
+125 
-131 IKAGE
+131 
-136 LTLSLDN
+136 
-143 YTVTKKGVS
+143 
-152 LGLTAKEFEILRL
+152 
-165 LMENPKKVYTKEQI
+165 
-179 YSKVWNDAYLG
+179 
-190 DENAVNVHISR
+190 
-201 LRNKIEDEPGK
+201 
-212 PKYVVTVWGIGY
+212 
-224 KFGEIHEGIIILILS
+224 EGIIILILS

-283 MVFTN
+283 MVFTD
-288 SRAMQEL
+288 SRAVQEL

-301 LLDRRQRMLADYRRS
+301 LLDRHQRMLADYRRS

-328 HDIRTPLT
+328 HDIKTPLT

-349 GEQRELIDKVEA
+349 GEQRELIDKVET

-418 IPEKTVYVQGNG
+418 IPEKTVYVQGNR

-522 LSKPWQKT
+522 VSKPWQKT

-535 LKRTF
+535 LKRNF

>member
-1 MRLLLVEDDREI
+1 M
-13 SRMLEGYLANE
+13 N
-24 NFDVVCAMDGEEAL
+24 
-38 RRFDGGF
+38 
-45 DLVLLDL
+45 
-52 MIPKIGGME
+52 
-61 VLGHIRQK
+61 
-69 SNVPIIIVSAKD
+69 
-81 TDADKT
+81 
-87 LGLGLGADDYITK
+87 
-100 PFSVTEV
+100 
-107 LARIRAQIRRNTR
+107 
-120 YSSPA
+120 
-125 EEKPET
+125 
-131 IKAGE
+131 
-136 LTLSLDN
+136 
-143 YTVTKKGVS
+143 
-152 LGLTAKEFEILRL
+152 
-165 LMENPKKVYTKEQI
+165 
-179 YSKVWNDAYLG
+179 
-190 DENAVNVHISR
+190 
-201 LRNKIEDEPGK
+201 
-212 PKYVVTVWGIGY
+212 
-224 KFGEIHEGIIILILS
+224 EGIIILILS

-261 AQLLQISQGLARAV
+261 AQLLQISQELAGAV

-283 MVFTN
+283 MVFTD
-288 SRAMQEL
+288 SRAVQEL

-301 LLDRRQRMLADYRRS
+301 LLDRHQRMLADYRRS

-328 HDIRTPLT
+328 HDIKTPLT

-349 GEQRELIDKVEA
+349 GEQRELIDKVKT

-522 LSKPWQKT
+522 VSKPWQKT

>member
-1 MRLLLVEDDREI
+1 M
-13 SRMLEGYLANE
+13 N
-24 NFDVVCAMDGEEAL
+24 
-38 RRFDGGF
+38 
-45 DLVLLDL
+45 
-52 MIPKIGGME
+52 
-61 VLGHIRQK
+61 
-69 SNVPIIIVSAKD
+69 
-81 TDADKT
+81 
-87 LGLGLGADDYITK
+87 
-100 PFSVTEV
+100 
-107 LARIRAQIRRNTR
+107 
-120 YSSPA
+120 
-125 EEKPET
+125 
-131 IKAGE
+131 
-136 LTLSLDN
+136 
-143 YTVTKKGVS
+143 
-152 LGLTAKEFEILRL
+152 
-165 LMENPKKVYTKEQI
+165 
-179 YSKVWNDAYLG
+179 
-190 DENAVNVHISR
+190 
-201 LRNKIEDEPGK
+201 
-212 PKYVVTVWGIGY
+212 
-224 KFGEIHEGIIILILS
+224 EGIIILILS

-283 MVFTN
+283 MVFTD

-301 LLDRRQRMLADYRRS
+301 LLDRHQRMLADYRRS

-387 LSKLEL
+387 LSKTEL

-418 IPEKTVYVQGNG
+418 IPEKTVYVQGNR

-497 DIQGNGLGLTIAR
+497 DTQGNGLGLTIAR

-522 LSKPWQKT
+522 ASRPWQKT

-535 LKRTF
+535 LKRNF

>member
-1 MRLLLVEDDREI
+1 M
-13 SRMLEGYLANE
+13 N
-24 NFDVVCAMDGEEAL
+24 
-38 RRFDGGF
+38 
-45 DLVLLDL
+45 
-52 MIPKIGGME
+52 
-61 VLGHIRQK
+61 
-69 SNVPIIIVSAKD
+69 
-81 TDADKT
+81 
-87 LGLGLGADDYITK
+87 
-100 PFSVTEV
+100 
-107 LARIRAQIRRNTR
+107 
-120 YSSPA
+120 
-125 EEKPET
+125 
-131 IKAGE
+131 
-136 LTLSLDN
+136 
-143 YTVTKKGVS
+143 
-152 LGLTAKEFEILRL
+152 
-165 LMENPKKVYTKEQI
+165 
-179 YSKVWNDAYLG
+179 
-190 DENAVNVHISR
+190 
-201 LRNKIEDEPGK
+201 
-212 PKYVVTVWGIGY
+212 
-224 KFGEIHEGIIILILS
+224 EGIIILILS

-283 MVFTN
+283 MVFTD

-328 HDIRTPLT
+328 HDIKTPLT

-387 LSKLEL
+387 LSKTEL

-418 IPEKTVYVQGNG
+418 IPEKTVYVQGNR

-497 DIQGNGLGLTIAR
+497 GIQGNGLGLTIAR

-522 LSKPWQKT
+522 ASRPWQKT

-535 LKRTF
+535 LKRNF

>member
-1 MRLLLVEDDREI
+1 M
-13 SRMLEGYLANE
+13 N
-24 NFDVVCAMDGEEAL
+24 
-38 RRFDGGF
+38 
-45 DLVLLDL
+45 
-52 MIPKIGGME
+52 
-61 VLGHIRQK
+61 
-69 SNVPIIIVSAKD
+69 
-81 TDADKT
+81 
-87 LGLGLGADDYITK
+87 
-100 PFSVTEV
+100 
-107 LARIRAQIRRNTR
+107 
-120 YSSPA
+120 
-125 EEKPET
+125 
-131 IKAGE
+131 
-136 LTLSLDN
+136 
-143 YTVTKKGVS
+143 
-152 LGLTAKEFEILRL
+152 
-165 LMENPKKVYTKEQI
+165 
-179 YSKVWNDAYLG
+179 
-190 DENAVNVHISR
+190 
-201 LRNKIEDEPGK
+201 
-212 PKYVVTVWGIGY
+212 
-224 KFGEIHEGIIILILS
+224 EGIIILILS

-283 MVFTN
+283 MVFTD

-387 LSKLEL
+387 LSKTEL

-418 IPEKTVYVQGNG
+418 IPEKTVYVQGNR

-535 LKRTF
+535 LKRTL

>member
-1 MRLLLVEDDREI
+1 M
-13 SRMLEGYLANE
+13 N
-24 NFDVVCAMDGEEAL
+24 
-38 RRFDGGF
+38 
-45 DLVLLDL
+45 
-52 MIPKIGGME
+52 
-61 VLGHIRQK
+61 
-69 SNVPIIIVSAKD
+69 
-81 TDADKT
+81 
-87 LGLGLGADDYITK
+87 
-100 PFSVTEV
+100 
-107 LARIRAQIRRNTR
+107 
-120 YSSPA
+120 
-125 EEKPET
+125 
-131 IKAGE
+131 
-136 LTLSLDN
+136 
-143 YTVTKKGVS
+143 
-152 LGLTAKEFEILRL
+152 
-165 LMENPKKVYTKEQI
+165 
-179 YSKVWNDAYLG
+179 
-190 DENAVNVHISR
+190 
-201 LRNKIEDEPGK
+201 
-212 PKYVVTVWGIGY
+212 
-224 KFGEIHEGIIILILS
+224 EGIIILILS
-239 IVAAVLAGIICYQ
+239 IVAMVLAGIICYQ

-261 AQLLQISQGLARAV
+261 AQLLQISQELAGAV

-283 MVFTN
+283 MVFTD

-301 LLDRRQRMLADYRRS
+301 LLDRHQRMLADYRRS

-328 HDIRTPLT
+328 HDIKTPLT

-418 IPEKTVYVQGNG
+418 IPEKTVYVQGNS

-497 DIQGNGLGLTIAR
+497 GIQGNGLGLTIAR

-522 LSKPWQKT
+522 VSRPWQKT

-535 LKRTF
+535 LKRTL

>member
-1 MRLLLVEDDREI
+1 M
-13 SRMLEGYLANE
+13 N
-24 NFDVVCAMDGEEAL
+24 
-38 RRFDGGF
+38 
-45 DLVLLDL
+45 
-52 MIPKIGGME
+52 
-61 VLGHIRQK
+61 
-69 SNVPIIIVSAKD
+69 
-81 TDADKT
+81 
-87 LGLGLGADDYITK
+87 
-100 PFSVTEV
+100 
-107 LARIRAQIRRNTR
+107 
-120 YSSPA
+120 
-125 EEKPET
+125 
-131 IKAGE
+131 
-136 LTLSLDN
+136 
-143 YTVTKKGVS
+143 
-152 LGLTAKEFEILRL
+152 
-165 LMENPKKVYTKEQI
+165 
-179 YSKVWNDAYLG
+179 
-190 DENAVNVHISR
+190 
-201 LRNKIEDEPGK
+201 
-212 PKYVVTVWGIGY
+212 
-224 KFGEIHEGIIILILS
+224 EGIIILILS
-239 IVAAVLAGIICYQ
+239 IVAMVLAGIICYQ

-261 AQLLQISQGLARAV
+261 AQLLQISQELAGAV

-283 MVFTN
+283 MVFTD

-301 LLDRRQRMLADYRRS
+301 LLDRHQRMLADYRRS

-328 HDIRTPLT
+328 HDIKTPLT

-387 LSKLEL
+387 LSKTEL

-418 IPEKTVYVQGNG
+418 IPEKTVYVQGNR

>member
-1 MRLLLVEDDREI
+1 M
-13 SRMLEGYLANE
+13 N
-24 NFDVVCAMDGEEAL
+24 
-38 RRFDGGF
+38 
-45 DLVLLDL
+45 
-52 MIPKIGGME
+52 
-61 VLGHIRQK
+61 
-69 SNVPIIIVSAKD
+69 
-81 TDADKT
+81 
-87 LGLGLGADDYITK
+87 
-100 PFSVTEV
+100 
-107 LARIRAQIRRNTR
+107 
-120 YSSPA
+120 
-125 EEKPET
+125 
-131 IKAGE
+131 
-136 LTLSLDN
+136 
-143 YTVTKKGVS
+143 
-152 LGLTAKEFEILRL
+152 
-165 LMENPKKVYTKEQI
+165 
-179 YSKVWNDAYLG
+179 
-190 DENAVNVHISR
+190 
-201 LRNKIEDEPGK
+201 
-212 PKYVVTVWGIGY
+212 
-224 KFGEIHEGIIILILS
+224 EGIIILILS
-239 IVAAVLAGIICYQ
+239 IVAMVLAGIICYQ

-261 AQLLQISQGLARAV
+261 AQLLQISQELAGAV

-283 MVFTN
+283 MVFTD

-328 HDIRTPLT
+328 HDIKTPLT

-418 IPEKTVYVQGNG
+418 IPEKTVYVQGNR

-497 DIQGNGLGLTIAR
+497 GIQGNGLGLTIAR

-535 LKRTF
+535 LKRTL